1 MVVQV
6 ENLSLRLQ
14 VTGMEFIEI
23 EGQKQE
29 PVIGRACGQ
38 LVKAST
44 LLFKKKK
51 DAALRIH
58 PRVARI
64 SVGYEPETWVTL

>member
-23 EGQKQE
+23 EGQKQ
-29 PVIGRACGQ
+29 
-38 LVKAST
+38 AS
-44 LLFKKKK
+44 
-51 DAALRIH
+51 
-58 PRVARI
+58 
-64 SVGYEPETWVTL
+64 W